1 MNARILI
8 AVFVTVLLFGIYSW
22 WSTKQDEGFDI
33 NSQTYSNAPIL
44 TVQQVDV
51 DEDREVTSGGPNS
64 PNQAPSK
71 EMPTMIQPDE
81 KPFDPQDQPY
91 ESAELPERLRHP
103 ERVYSPG
110 LMNETTE
117 DAIASGVASSA
128 HQITNNAYQ
137 IFSPEFA
144 SNGASFLDNGVMA
157 NDSDMPTQFSAV

>member
-64 PNQAPSK
+64 PNQA
-71 EMPTMIQPDE
+71 
-81 KPFDPQDQPY
+81 
-91 ESAELPERLRHP
+91 
-103 ERVYSPG
+103 
-110 LMNETTE
+110 
-117 DAIASGVASSA
+117 
-128 HQITNNAYQ
+128 
-137 IFSPEFA
+137 
-144 SNGASFLDNGVMA
+144 
-157 NDSDMPTQFSAV
+157 SAV